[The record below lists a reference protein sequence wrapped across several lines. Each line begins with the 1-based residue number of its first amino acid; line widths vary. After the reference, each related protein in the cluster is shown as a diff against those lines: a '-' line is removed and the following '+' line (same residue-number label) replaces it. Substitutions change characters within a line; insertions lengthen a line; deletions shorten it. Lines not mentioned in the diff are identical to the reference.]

1 MVKVAFALALDN
13 DAYPVPPCT
22 ASSAQPPSLT
32 SWNLSVEILLIIL
45 VLAQMLKFL
54 SKYLLGFPN
63 QNESLKHF
71 VICVYSQPF
80 EHLFYV

>member
-22 ASSAQPPSLT
+22 APSAQPPSLI
-32 SWNLSVEILLIIL
+32 SWNLSIEILLIML

-54 SKYLLGFPN
+54 PN

-71 VICVYSQPF
+71 VIWVYSQPL
-80 EHLFYV
+80 EHLFYA